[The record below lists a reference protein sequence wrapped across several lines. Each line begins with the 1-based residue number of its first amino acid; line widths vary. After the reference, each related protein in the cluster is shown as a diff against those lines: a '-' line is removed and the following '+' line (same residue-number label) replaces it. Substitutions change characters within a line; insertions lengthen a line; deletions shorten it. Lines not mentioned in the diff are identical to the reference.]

1 VGARPNFIKVA
12 PIYKALK
19 GHVDHE
25 IIHTGQHYDF
35 GLSKIFFKEFGLP
48 DPDFELGVGSG
59 PPGYQIG
66 EMVKRLEDI
75 FLNYRLNYREHRRLT
90 RSTFDTSY
98 KFRSTKQRNGKPPFD
113 LVLVYGDTNST
124 FAGALSAVSSGI
136 KVAHIESGLRSFD
149 RRMPEE
155 INRILTDNL
164 SEYHFA
170 STETAIANLKREH
183 VYGRSIFTGD
193 LSVEVVNEAL
203 HISIRESKILDRLR
217 LIPKSYILFTMH
229 RAENTHSTKVLTSII
244 EAFEILSEK
253 YHSSNHLDHNRLVI
267 YPIHP
272 GTKKKF
278 KENGLYERLEN
289 CSNLRIID
297 PVGYIDFI
305 QLLQNASKTITDS
318 GGVQKEAYILGV
330 PCFTIREST
339 EWVET
344 VKEGWNKLI
353 SVNPMGI
360 VNSVLRLTPQMSTLK
375 PRVDKDI
382 SEVSCKY
389 FLEDMKPIFGT
400 GNTSSL
406 IKKFILSLEK

>member
-1 VGARPNFIKVA
+1 
-12 PIYKALK
+12 
-19 GHVDHE
+19 
-25 IIHTGQHYDF
+25 
-35 GLSKIFFKEFGLP
+35 
-48 DPDFELGVGSG
+48 
-59 PPGYQIG
+59 
-66 EMVKRLEDI
+66 MVKRLEDI

-98 KFRSTKQRNGKPPFD
+98 KFRSTKQRNEKPPFD

-203 HISIRESKILDRLR
+203 HISIRESKVLDRLR

-360 VNSVLRLTPQMSTLK
+360 VNSVLRRTPQMSTLK